1 MINFCTLKSAG
12 HPGNY
17 GAQLVA
23 WNSVTCVSP
32 VSLGFIIPWGVFG
45 SSVMHGQR
53 LSEYIFSVFFY
64 GFEISI
70 SNLMFFST
78 QTRKTPVLALRSCC
92 FLVTG
97 EIICFGSL
105 RTCELALRLPDSM
118 VPFSV
123 PLQFNKIWDGE
134 PNPNNGVNGME
145 RRASSCFCTRQDIS
159 LYFFAV
165 FSIAVNKQEEG

>member
-1 MINFCTLKSAG
+1 M
-12 HPGNY
+12 
-17 GAQLVA
+17 
-23 WNSVTCVSP
+23 NSVYQSTFLVCF
-32 VSLGFIIPWGVFG
+32 FI
-45 SSVMHGQR
+45 Q
-53 LSEYIFSVFFY
+53 YIKFDVFFN
-64 GFEISI
+64 SDA
-70 SNLMFFST
+70 
-78 QTRKTPVLALRSCC
+78 KTPVLAQRSYC

-105 RTCELALRLPDSM
+105 RTSELALRLPDSM

-123 PLQFNKIWDGE
+123 PLQFNRIWDGE

-165 FSIAVNKQEEG
+165 F

>member
-1 MINFCTLKSAG
+1 
-12 HPGNY
+12 
-17 GAQLVA
+17 
-23 WNSVTCVSP
+23 
-32 VSLGFIIPWGVFG
+32 
-45 SSVMHGQR
+45 
-53 LSEYIFSVFFY
+53 
-64 GFEISI
+64 
-70 SNLMFFST
+70 MFFST
-78 QTRKTPVLALRSCC
+78 QTRKTPVLALRSYC

-165 FSIAVNKQEEG
+165 FSIAVNKQEEGWYVRKSYR